1 METEYIKKTG
11 IERQKEVLIEA
22 LERAAKEN
30 GLFLNTNYK
39 QQPHF
44 YNKELQITPV
54 NSLMMAMHSDNGDF
68 KSNAYTTFQN
78 LQANNAAIRRGQK
91 GVPFIW
97 SNLNEYVEIANPEN
111 KITKDSFNKLSEEDK
126 GRYRVNPKENV
137 FTLFNLDQTT
147 LPFVHKD
154 SYKSHINDTGQTE
167 PHDEKELRIDINKY
181 IQKMRENL
189 LPIRRDGIG
198 VAHYDANRDLIHIPA
213 QKEFDTYP
221 EYVQAVTREIV
232 RATGVPQRLN
242 REGTMSSDKEK
253 QARESLVEDLVSA
266 HKLLEFGLPSKLK
279 KTTIANIPSIIKHIK
294 ETPNYTENLFRDIN
308 RAVGMMKKAEKGEKI
323 KVNER
328 EATEL
333 LNVNSQEQ
341 TQSNK
346 QENHD
351 SKAVSFEQITILKDD
366 NEKWTLVARPSE
378 QKPFAIHPSKQD
390 ISFYFDSLKN
400 PNKEEG
406 VSIRTELAQ
415 KYYGISL
422 QHPELKVDIF
432 NTGATQE
439 NIEKIDRVNV
449 FRSKDQKNM
458 IIAYVDGKALQPIE
472 LNKSLYQRFW
482 LTDNR
487 SAYKVALAASL
498 YAETLNNIKKEGT
511 KQTQEVEQ
519 TAKKEQSKEA
529 EVTHHAGEKNIPPI
543 MKEYEN
549 LKNQYKDTV
558 LLFRKGNH
566 YEAYADDAVT
576 VSQKLD
582 LKMETDKHHYEDSKT
597 PLRST
602 SFKQSELDVFLP
614 KLIRNN
620 LRIAI
625 CAPIEEPLKIP
636 RPTPEAE
643 TQTKSLE
650 ENETIVSRP
659 SMHR

>member
-11 IERQKEVLIEA
+11 LERQKEVLIEA

-54 NSLMMAMHSDNGDF
+54 NSLMMAMHSDNGNF

-97 SNLNEYVEIANPEN
+97 SNLNEYVEITNPEN

-154 SYKSHINDTGQTE
+154 SYKTHINDTGQTA

-279 KTTIANIPSIIKHIK
+279 KTTIENVPSIIKHIK

-323 KVNER
+323 KINER
-328 EATEL
+328 ETVEL

-341 TQSNK
+341 AQRNT
-346 QENHD
+346 QENQV

-366 NEKWTLVARPSE
+366 NEKWTLVARPNE

-390 ISFYFDSLKN
+390 ISMYFDSLKN

-415 KYYGISL
+415 KYYVLSL

-449 FRSKDQKNM
+449 FRTKDQKNM

-511 KQTQEVEQ
+511 KQAQEVEQ
-519 TAKKEQSKEA
+519 TATKEQSKQS
-529 EVTHHAGEKNIPPI
+529 EVSHDTAEKNIPPI
-543 MKEYEN
+543 ME
-549 LKNQYKDTV
+549 QYKALKKNYSDAL
-558 LLFRKGNH
+558 LLFRKGN
-566 YEAYADDAVT
+566 YYIAYSDDAVT
-576 VSQKLD
+576 LSKKLD
-582 LKMETDKHHYEDSKT
+582 LEIKTEKNHYENEKT
-597 PLRST
+597 PLRSA
-602 SFKQSELDVFLP
+602 SFPASSLDGNLP
-614 KLIRNN
+614 KLIRSGS
-620 LRIAI
+620 RVAI
-625 CAPIEEPLKIP
+625 CTPNEEEQKIP
-636 RPTPEAE
+636 KPSRQDPPKEQE
-643 TQTKSLE
+643 QKES
-650 ENETIVSRP
+650 IVSRP

>member
-1 METEYIKKTG
+1 METEYIKRTG
-11 IERQKEVLIEA
+11 LERQKEVLIEA

-54 NSLMMAMHSDNGDF
+54 NSLMMAMHSDNGNF

-78 LQANNAAIRRGQK
+78 LQANDAAIRRGQK

-97 SNLNEYVEIANPEN
+97 SNLNEYVEIVNPEN

-154 SYKSHINDTGQTE
+154 SYKTHINDTGQTA

-279 KTTIANIPSIIKHIK
+279 KTTIENVPSIIKHIK

-323 KVNER
+323 KINER
-328 EATEL
+328 ETVEL

-341 TQSNK
+341 AQRNT
-346 QENHD
+346 QENQV

-366 NEKWTLVARPSE
+366 NEKWTLVARPNE

-390 ISFYFDSLKN
+390 ISMYFDSLKN

-415 KYYGISL
+415 KYYGLSL

-449 FRSKDQKNM
+449 FRTKDQKNM

-511 KQTQEVEQ
+511 KQAQEVEQ
-519 TAKKEQSKEA
+519 TATKEQSKQS
-529 EVTHHAGEKNIPPI
+529 EVSHDTAEKNIPPI
-543 MKEYEN
+543 ME
-549 LKNQYKDTV
+549 QYKALKKNYSDAL
-558 LLFRKGNH
+558 LLFRKGN
-566 YEAYADDAVT
+566 YYIAYSDDAVT
-576 VSQKLD
+576 LSKKLD
-582 LKMETDKHHYEDSKT
+582 LEIKTEKNHYENEKT
-597 PLRST
+597 PLRSA
-602 SFKQSELDVFLP
+602 SFPASSLDGNLP
-614 KLIRNN
+614 KLIRSGS
-620 LRIAI
+620 RVAI
-625 CAPIEEPLKIP
+625 CTPNEEEQKIP
-636 RPTPEAE
+636 KPSRQDPPKEQE
-643 TQTKSLE
+643 QKES
-650 ENETIVSRP
+650 IVSRP

>member
-11 IERQKEVLIEA
+11 LERQKEVLIEA

-54 NSLMMAMHSDNGDF
+54 NSLMMAMHSDNGNF

-154 SYKSHINDTGQTE
+154 SYKTHINDTGQTA

-279 KTTIANIPSIIKHIK
+279 KTTIENVPSIIKHIK

-328 EATEL
+328 ETVEL

-341 TQSNK
+341 AQRNM
-346 QENHD
+346 QENQV

-366 NEKWTLVARPSE
+366 NEKWTLVARPNE

-390 ISFYFDSLKN
+390 ISMYFDSLKN

-415 KYYGISL
+415 KYYGLSL

-449 FRSKDQKNM
+449 FRTKDQKNM

-511 KQTQEVEQ
+511 KQAQEVEQ
-519 TAKKEQSKEA
+519 TATKEQSKQS
-529 EVTHHAGEKNIPPI
+529 EVSHDTAEKNIPPI
-543 MKEYEN
+543 ME
-549 LKNQYKDTV
+549 QYKALKKNYSDAL
-558 LLFRKGNH
+558 LLFRKGN
-566 YEAYADDAVT
+566 YYIAYSDDAVT
-576 VSQKLD
+576 LSKKLD
-582 LKMETDKHHYEDSKT
+582 LEIKTEKNHYENEKT
-597 PLRST
+597 PLRSA
-602 SFKQSELDVFLP
+602 SFPASSLDGNLL
-614 KLIRNN
+614 KLIRSGS
-620 LRIAI
+620 RVAI
-625 CAPIEEPLKIP
+625 CTPNEEEQKIP
-636 RPTPEAE
+636 KPSRQDPPKEQE
-643 TQTKSLE
+643 QKES
-650 ENETIVSRP
+650 IVSRP

>member
-11 IERQKEVLIEA
+11 LERQKEVLIEA

-54 NSLMMAMHSDNGDF
+54 NSLMMAMHSDNGNF

-154 SYKSHINDTGQTE
+154 SYKTHINDTGQTA

-279 KTTIANIPSIIKHIK
+279 KTTIENVPSIIKHIK

-323 KVNER
+323 KINER
-328 EATEL
+328 ETVEL

-341 TQSNK
+341 AQRNM
-346 QENHD
+346 QENQV

-366 NEKWTLVARPSE
+366 NEKWTLVARPNE

-390 ISFYFDSLKN
+390 ISMYFDSLKN

-415 KYYGISL
+415 KYNGLYL

-449 FRSKDQKNM
+449 FRTKDQKNM

-511 KQTQEVEQ
+511 KQAQEVEQ
-519 TAKKEQSKEA
+519 TATKEQSKQS
-529 EVTHHAGEKNIPPI
+529 EVSHDTAEKNIPPI
-543 MKEYEN
+543 ME
-549 LKNQYKDTV
+549 QYKALKKNYSDAL
-558 LLFRKGNH
+558 LLFRKGN
-566 YEAYADDAVT
+566 YYIAYSDDAVT
-576 VSQKLD
+576 LSKKLD
-582 LKMETDKHHYEDSKT
+582 LEIKTEKNHYENEKT
-597 PLRST
+597 PLRSA
-602 SFKQSELDVFLP
+602 SFPASSLDGNLP
-614 KLIRNN
+614 KLIRSGS
-620 LRIAI
+620 RVAI
-625 CAPIEEPLKIP
+625 CTPNEEEQKIP
-636 RPTPEAE
+636 KPSRQDPPKEQE
-643 TQTKSLE
+643 QKES
-650 ENETIVSRP
+650 IVSRP

>member
-11 IERQKEVLIEA
+11 LERQKEVLIEA

-54 NSLMMAMHSDNGDF
+54 NSLMMAMHSDNGNF

-154 SYKSHINDTGQTE
+154 SYKTHINDTGQTA

-279 KTTIANIPSIIKHIK
+279 KTTIENVPSIIKHIK

-323 KVNER
+323 KINER
-328 EATEL
+328 ETVEL

-341 TQSNK
+341 AQRNM
-346 QENHD
+346 QENQV

-366 NEKWTLVARPSE
+366 NEKWTLVARPNE

-390 ISFYFDSLKN
+390 ISMYFDSLKN

-415 KYYGISL
+415 KYYGLSL

-449 FRSKDQKNM
+449 FRTKDQKNM

-498 YAETLNNIKKEGT
+498 YAEALNNIKKEGT
-511 KQTQEVEQ
+511 KQAQEVEQ
-519 TAKKEQSKEA
+519 TATKEQSKQS
-529 EVTHHAGEKNIPPI
+529 EVSHDTAEKNIPPI
-543 MKEYEN
+543 ME
-549 LKNQYKDTV
+549 QYKALKKNYSDAL
-558 LLFRKGNH
+558 LLFRKGN
-566 YEAYADDAVT
+566 YYIAYSDDAVT
-576 VSQKLD
+576 LSKKLD
-582 LKMETDKHHYEDSKT
+582 LEIKTEKNHYENEKT
-597 PLRST
+597 PLRSA
-602 SFKQSELDVFLP
+602 SFPASSLDGNLP
-614 KLIRNN
+614 KLIRSGS
-620 LRIAI
+620 RVAI
-625 CAPIEEPLKIP
+625 CTPNEEEQKIP
-636 RPTPEAE
+636 KPSRQDPPKEQE
-643 TQTKSLE
+643 QKES
-650 ENETIVSRP
+650 IVSRP

>member
-11 IERQKEVLIEA
+11 LERQKEVIIEA

-54 NSLMMAMHSDNGDF
+54 NSLMMAMHSDNGNF

-154 SYKSHINDTGQTE
+154 SYKTHINDTGQTA

-279 KTTIANIPSIIKHIK
+279 KTTIENVPSIIKHIK

-323 KVNER
+323 KINER
-328 EATEL
+328 ETVEL

-341 TQSNK
+341 AQRNT
-346 QENHD
+346 QENQV

-366 NEKWTLVARPSE
+366 NEKWTLVARPNE

-390 ISFYFDSLKN
+390 ISMYFDSLKN

-415 KYYGISL
+415 KYYGLSL

-449 FRSKDQKNM
+449 FRTKDQKNM

-511 KQTQEVEQ
+511 KQAQEVEQ
-519 TAKKEQSKEA
+519 TATKEQSKQS
-529 EVTHHAGEKNIPPI
+529 EVSHDTAEKNIPPI
-543 MKEYEN
+543 ME
-549 LKNQYKDTV
+549 QYKALKKNYSDAL
-558 LLFRKGNH
+558 LLFRKGN
-566 YEAYADDAVT
+566 YYIAYSDDAVT
-576 VSQKLD
+576 LSKKLD
-582 LKMETDKHHYEDSKT
+582 LEIKTEKNHYENEKT
-597 PLRST
+597 PLRSA
-602 SFKQSELDVFLP
+602 SFPASSLDGNLP
-614 KLIRNN
+614 KLIRSGS
-620 LRIAI
+620 RVAI
-625 CAPIEEPLKIP
+625 CTPNEEEQKIP
-636 RPTPEAE
+636 KPSRQDPPKEQE
-643 TQTKSLE
+643 QKES
-650 ENETIVSRP
+650 IVSRP

>member
-1 METEYIKKTG
+1 METEYIKRTG
-11 IERQKEVLIEA
+11 LERQKEVLIEA

-54 NSLMMAMHSDNGDF
+54 NSLMMAMHSDNGNF

-154 SYKSHINDTGQTE
+154 SYKTHINDTGQTA

-198 VAHYDANRDLIHIPA
+198 VAHYDTNRDLIHIPA

-279 KTTIANIPSIIKHIK
+279 KTTIENVPSIIKHIK

-328 EATEL
+328 ETVEL

-341 TQSNK
+341 AQRNT
-346 QENHD
+346 QENQV

-366 NEKWTLVARPSE
+366 NEKWTLVARPNE

-390 ISFYFDSLKN
+390 ISMYFDSLKN

-415 KYYGISL
+415 KYYVLSL

-449 FRSKDQKNM
+449 FRTKDQKNM

-511 KQTQEVEQ
+511 KQAQEVEQ
-519 TAKKEQSKEA
+519 TATKEQSKQS
-529 EVTHHAGEKNIPPI
+529 EVSHDTAEKNIPPI
-543 MKEYEN
+543 ME
-549 LKNQYKDTV
+549 QYKALKKNYSDAL
-558 LLFRKGNH
+558 LLFRKGN
-566 YEAYADDAVT
+566 YYIAYSDDAVT
-576 VSQKLD
+576 LSKKLD
-582 LKMETDKHHYEDSKT
+582 LEIKTEKNHYENEKT
-597 PLRST
+597 PLRSA
-602 SFKQSELDVFLP
+602 SFPASSLDGNLP
-614 KLIRNN
+614 KLIRSGS
-620 LRIAI
+620 RVAI
-625 CAPIEEPLKIP
+625 CTPNEEEQKIP
-636 RPTPEAE
+636 KPSRQDPPKEQE
-643 TQTKSLE
+643 QKES
-650 ENETIVSRP
+650 IVSRP

>member
-11 IERQKEVLIEA
+11 LERQKEVLIEA

-54 NSLMMAMHSDNGDF
+54 NSLMMAMHSDNGNF

-154 SYKSHINDTGQTE
+154 SYKTHINDTGQTA

-279 KTTIANIPSIIKHIK
+279 KTTIENVPSIIKHIK
-294 ETPNYTENLFRDIN
+294 ETPNYTEDLFRDIN

-328 EATEL
+328 EAEEL

-341 TQSNK
+341 AQRNT
-346 QENHD
+346 QENQV

-366 NEKWTLVARPSE
+366 NEKWTLVARPNE

-390 ISFYFDSLKN
+390 ISMYFDSLKN

-415 KYYGISL
+415 KYYGLSL

-449 FRSKDQKNM
+449 FRTKDQKNM

-511 KQTQEVEQ
+511 KQAQEVEQ
-519 TAKKEQSKEA
+519 TATKEQSKQS
-529 EVTHHAGEKNIPPI
+529 EVSHDTAEKNIPPI
-543 MKEYEN
+543 ME
-549 LKNQYKDTV
+549 QYKALKKNYSDAL
-558 LLFRKGNH
+558 LLFRKGN
-566 YEAYADDAVT
+566 YYIAYSDDAVT
-576 VSQKLD
+576 LSKKLD
-582 LKMETDKHHYEDSKT
+582 LEIKTEKNHYENEKT
-597 PLRST
+597 PLRSA
-602 SFKQSELDVFLP
+602 SFPASSLDGNLP
-614 KLIRNN
+614 KLIRSGS
-620 LRIAI
+620 RVAI
-625 CAPIEEPLKIP
+625 CTPNEEEQKIP
-636 RPTPEAE
+636 KPSRQEPPKEQE
-643 TQTKSLE
+643 QKES
-650 ENETIVSRP
+650 IVSRP

>member
-11 IERQKEVLIEA
+11 LERQKEVLIEA

-54 NSLMMAMHSDNGDF
+54 NSLMMAMHSDNGNF

-154 SYKSHINDTGQTE
+154 SYKTHINDTGQTA

-279 KTTIANIPSIIKHIK
+279 KTTIENVPSIIKHIK

-323 KVNER
+323 KINER
-328 EATEL
+328 ETVEL

-341 TQSNK
+341 AQRNM
-346 QENHD
+346 QENQV

-366 NEKWTLVARPSE
+366 NEKWTLVARPNE

-390 ISFYFDSLKN
+390 ISMYFDSLKN

-415 KYYGISL
+415 KYYGLSL

-449 FRSKDQKNM
+449 FRTKDQKTM

-511 KQTQEVEQ
+511 KQAQEVEQ
-519 TAKKEQSKEA
+519 TATKEQSKQS
-529 EVTHHAGEKNIPPI
+529 EVSHDTAEKNIPPI
-543 MKEYEN
+543 ME
-549 LKNQYKDTV
+549 QYKALKKNYSDAL
-558 LLFRKGNH
+558 LLFRKGN
-566 YEAYADDAVT
+566 YYIAYSDDAVT
-576 VSQKLD
+576 LSKKLD
-582 LKMETDKHHYEDSKT
+582 LEIKTEKNHYENEKT
-597 PLRST
+597 PLRSA
-602 SFKQSELDVFLP
+602 SFPASSLDGNLP
-614 KLIRNN
+614 KLIRSGS
-620 LRIAI
+620 RVAI
-625 CAPIEEPLKIP
+625 CTPNEEEQKIP
-636 RPTPEAE
+636 KPSRQDPPKEQE
-643 TQTKSLE
+643 QKES
-650 ENETIVSRP
+650 IVSRP

>member
-11 IERQKEVLIEA
+11 LERQKEVLIEA

-54 NSLMMAMHSDNGDF
+54 NSLMMAMHSDNGNF

-154 SYKSHINDTGQTE
+154 SYKTHINDTGQTA

-279 KTTIANIPSIIKHIK
+279 KTTIENVPSIIKHIK

-328 EATEL
+328 ETVEL

-341 TQSNK
+341 AQRNT
-346 QENHD
+346 QENQV

-366 NEKWTLVARPSE
+366 NEKWTLVARPNE

-390 ISFYFDSLKN
+390 ISMYFDSLKN

-415 KYYGISL
+415 KYYGLSL

-449 FRSKDQKNM
+449 FRTKDQKNM

-511 KQTQEVEQ
+511 KQAQEVEQ
-519 TAKKEQSKEA
+519 TATKEQSKQS
-529 EVTHHAGEKNIPPI
+529 EVSHDTAEKNIPPI
-543 MKEYEN
+543 ME
-549 LKNQYKDTV
+549 QYKALKKNYSDAL
-558 LLFRKGNH
+558 LLFRKGN
-566 YEAYADDAVT
+566 YYIAYSDDAVT
-576 VSQKLD
+576 LSKKLD
-582 LKMETDKHHYEDSKT
+582 LEIKTEKNHYENEKT
-597 PLRST
+597 PLRSA
-602 SFKQSELDVFLP
+602 SFPASSLEGNLP
-614 KLIRNN
+614 KLIRSGS
-620 LRIAI
+620 RVAI
-625 CAPIEEPLKIP
+625 CTPNEEEQKIP
-636 RPTPEAE
+636 KPSRQDPPKEQE
-643 TQTKSLE
+643 QKES
-650 ENETIVSRP
+650 IVSRP

>member
-1 METEYIKKTG
+1 METEYIKKNG
-11 IERQKEVLIEA
+11 LERQKEVLIEA

-54 NSLMMAMHSDNGDF
+54 NSLMMAMHSDNGNF

-147 LPFVHKD
+147 LPFVYKD
-154 SYKSHINDTGQTE
+154 SYKTHINDTGQTA

-279 KTTIANIPSIIKHIK
+279 KTTIENVPSIIKHIK

-323 KVNER
+323 KINER
-328 EATEL
+328 ETVEL

-341 TQSNK
+341 AQRNM
-346 QENHD
+346 QENQV

-366 NEKWTLVARPSE
+366 NEKWTLVARPNE

-390 ISFYFDSLKN
+390 ISMYFDSLKN

-415 KYYGISL
+415 KYYGLSL

-449 FRSKDQKNM
+449 FRTKDQKNM

-511 KQTQEVEQ
+511 KQAQEVEQ
-519 TAKKEQSKEA
+519 TATKEQSKQS
-529 EVTHHAGEKNIPPI
+529 EVSHDTAEKNIPPI
-543 MKEYEN
+543 ME
-549 LKNQYKDTV
+549 QYKALKKNYSDAL
-558 LLFRKGNH
+558 LLFRKGN
-566 YEAYADDAVT
+566 YYIAYSDDAVT
-576 VSQKLD
+576 LSKKLD
-582 LKMETDKHHYEDSKT
+582 LEIKTEKNHYENEKT
-597 PLRST
+597 PLRSA
-602 SFKQSELDVFLP
+602 SFPASSLDGNLP
-614 KLIRNN
+614 KLIRSGS
-620 LRIAI
+620 RVAI
-625 CAPIEEPLKIP
+625 CTPNEEEQKIP
-636 RPTPEAE
+636 KPSRQDPPKEQE
-643 TQTKSLE
+643 QKES
-650 ENETIVSRP
+650 IVSRP

>member
-11 IERQKEVLIEA
+11 LERQKEVLIEA

-54 NSLMMAMHSDNGDF
+54 NSLMMAMHSDNGNF

-154 SYKSHINDTGQTE
+154 SYKTHINDTGQTA

-279 KTTIANIPSIIKHIK
+279 KTTIENVPSIIKHIK

-328 EATEL
+328 ETVEL

-341 TQSNK
+341 AQRNM
-346 QENHD
+346 QENQV

-366 NEKWTLVARPSE
+366 NEKWTLVARPNE

-390 ISFYFDSLKN
+390 ISMYFDSLKN

-415 KYYGISL
+415 KYYGLSL

-449 FRSKDQKNM
+449 FRTKDQKNM

-511 KQTQEVEQ
+511 KQAQEVEQ
-519 TAKKEQSKEA
+519 TATKEQSKQS
-529 EVTHHAGEKNIPPI
+529 EVSHDTAEKNIPPI
-543 MKEYEN
+543 ME
-549 LKNQYKDTV
+549 QYKALKKNYSDAL
-558 LLFRKGNH
+558 LLFRKGN
-566 YEAYADDAVT
+566 YYIAYSDDAVT
-576 VSQKLD
+576 LSKKLD
-582 LKMETDKHHYEDSKT
+582 LEIKTEKNHYENEKT
-597 PLRST
+597 PLRSA
-602 SFKQSELDVFLP
+602 SFPASSLDGNLP
-614 KLIRNN
+614 KLIRSGS
-620 LRIAI
+620 RVAI
-625 CAPIEEPLKIP
+625 CTPNEEEQKIP
-636 RPTPEAE
+636 KPSRQDPPKEQE
-643 TQTKSLE
+643 QKES
-650 ENETIVSRP
+650 IVSRP

>member
-11 IERQKEVLIEA
+11 LERQKEVLIEA

-54 NSLMMAMHSDNGDF
+54 NSLMMAMHSDNGNF

-154 SYKSHINDTGQTE
+154 SYKTHINDTGQTA

-279 KTTIANIPSIIKHIK
+279 KTTIENVPSIIKHIK

-328 EATEL
+328 ETVEL

-341 TQSNK
+341 AQRNT
-346 QENHD
+346 QENQV

-366 NEKWTLVARPSE
+366 NEKWTLVARPNE

-390 ISFYFDSLKN
+390 ISMYFDSLKN

-415 KYYGISL
+415 KYYVLSL

-449 FRSKDQKNM
+449 FRIKDQKNM

-511 KQTQEVEQ
+511 KQAQEVEQ
-519 TAKKEQSKEA
+519 TATKEQSKQS
-529 EVTHHAGEKNIPPI
+529 EVSHDTAEKNIPPI
-543 MKEYEN
+543 ME
-549 LKNQYKDTV
+549 QYKALKKNYSDAL
-558 LLFRKGNH
+558 LLFRKGN
-566 YEAYADDAVT
+566 YYIAYSDDAVT
-576 VSQKLD
+576 LSKKLD
-582 LKMETDKHHYEDSKT
+582 LEIKTEKNHYENEKT
-597 PLRST
+597 PLRSA
-602 SFKQSELDVFLP
+602 SFPASSLDGNLP
-614 KLIRNN
+614 KLIRSGS
-620 LRIAI
+620 RVAI
-625 CAPIEEPLKIP
+625 CTPNEEEQKIP
-636 RPTPEAE
+636 KPSRQDPPKEQE
-643 TQTKSLE
+643 QKES
-650 ENETIVSRP
+650 IVSRP

>member
-11 IERQKEVLIEA
+11 LERQKEVLIEA

-30 GLFLNTNYK
+30 SLFLNTNYK

-54 NSLMMAMHSDNGDF
+54 NSLMMAMHSDNGNF

-154 SYKSHINDTGQTE
+154 SYKTHINDTGQTA

-189 LPIRRDGIG
+189 LPIRRDGIS

-279 KTTIANIPSIIKHIK
+279 KTTIENVPSIIKHIK

-328 EATEL
+328 ETVEL

-341 TQSNK
+341 AQRNT
-346 QENHD
+346 QENQV

-366 NEKWTLVARPSE
+366 NEKWTLVARPNE

-390 ISFYFDSLKN
+390 ISMYFDSLKN

-415 KYYGISL
+415 KYYVLSL

-449 FRSKDQKNM
+449 FRTKDQKNM

-511 KQTQEVEQ
+511 KQAQEVEQ
-519 TAKKEQSKEA
+519 TATKEQSKQS
-529 EVTHHAGEKNIPPI
+529 EVSHDTAEKNIPPI
-543 MKEYEN
+543 ME
-549 LKNQYKDTV
+549 QYKALKKNYSDAL
-558 LLFRKGNH
+558 LLFRKGN
-566 YEAYADDAVT
+566 YYIAYSDDAVT
-576 VSQKLD
+576 LSKKLD
-582 LKMETDKHHYEDSKT
+582 LEIKTEKNHYENEKT
-597 PLRST
+597 PLRSA
-602 SFKQSELDVFLP
+602 SFPASSLDGNLL
-614 KLIRNN
+614 KLIRSGS
-620 LRIAI
+620 RVAI
-625 CAPIEEPLKIP
+625 CTPNEEEQKIP
-636 RPTPEAE
+636 KPSRQDPPKEQE
-643 TQTKSLE
+643 QKES
-650 ENETIVSRP
+650 IVSRP

>member
-11 IERQKEVLIEA
+11 LERQKEVLIEA

-54 NSLMMAMHSDNGDF
+54 NSLMMAMHSDNGNF

-154 SYKSHINDTGQTE
+154 SYKTHINDTGQTA

-198 VAHYDANRDLIHIPA
+198 VAHYDANRNLIHIPA

-279 KTTIANIPSIIKHIK
+279 KTTIENVPSIIKHIK

-328 EATEL
+328 ETVEL

-341 TQSNK
+341 AQRNM
-346 QENHD
+346 QENQV

-366 NEKWTLVARPSE
+366 NEKWTLVARPNE

-390 ISFYFDSLKN
+390 ISMYFDSLKN

-415 KYYGISL
+415 KYYVLSL

-449 FRSKDQKNM
+449 FRTKDQKNM

-511 KQTQEVEQ
+511 KQAQEVEQ
-519 TAKKEQSKEA
+519 TATKEQSKQS
-529 EVTHHAGEKNIPPI
+529 EVSHDTAEKNIPPI
-543 MKEYEN
+543 ME
-549 LKNQYKDTV
+549 QYKALKKNYSDAL
-558 LLFRKGNH
+558 LLFRKGN
-566 YEAYADDAVT
+566 YYIAYSDDAVT
-576 VSQKLD
+576 LSKKLD
-582 LKMETDKHHYEDSKT
+582 LEIKTEKNHYENEKT
-597 PLRST
+597 PLRSA
-602 SFKQSELDVFLP
+602 SFPASSLDGNLP
-614 KLIRNN
+614 KLIRSGS
-620 LRIAI
+620 RVAI
-625 CAPIEEPLKIP
+625 CTPNEEEQKIP
-636 RPTPEAE
+636 KPSRQDPPKEQE
-643 TQTKSLE
+643 QKES
-650 ENETIVSRP
+650 IVSRP

>member
-11 IERQKEVLIEA
+11 LERQKEVLIEA

-54 NSLMMAMHSDNGDF
+54 NSLMMAMHSDNGNF

-154 SYKSHINDTGQTE
+154 SYKTHINDTGQTA

-279 KTTIANIPSIIKHIK
+279 KTTIENVPSIIKHIK

-323 KVNER
+323 KINER
-328 EATEL
+328 ETVEL

-341 TQSNK
+341 AQRNM
-346 QENHD
+346 QENQV

-366 NEKWTLVARPSE
+366 NEKWTLVARPNE

-390 ISFYFDSLKN
+390 ISMYFDSLKN

-415 KYYGISL
+415 KYYGLSL

-449 FRSKDQKNM
+449 FRTKDQKNM

-511 KQTQEVEQ
+511 KQAQEVEQ
-519 TAKKEQSKEA
+519 TATKEQSKQS
-529 EVTHHAGEKNIPPI
+529 EVSHDTAEKNIPPI
-543 MKEYEN
+543 ME
-549 LKNQYKDTV
+549 QYKALKKNYSDAL
-558 LLFRKGNH
+558 LLFRKGN
-566 YEAYADDAVT
+566 YYIAYSDDAVT
-576 VSQKLD
+576 LSKKLD
-582 LKMETDKHHYEDSKT
+582 LEIKTEKNHYENEKT
-597 PLRST
+597 PLRSA
-602 SFKQSELDVFLP
+602 SFPASSLDGNLP
-614 KLIRNN
+614 KLIRSGS
-620 LRIAI
+620 RVAI
-625 CAPIEEPLKIP
+625 CTPNEEEQKIP
-636 RPTPEAE
+636 KPSRQDPPKEQE
-643 TQTKSLE
+643 QKES
-650 ENETIVSRP
+650 IVSRP

>member
-11 IERQKEVLIEA
+11 LERQKEVLIEA

-54 NSLMMAMHSDNGDF
+54 NSLMMAMHSDNGNF

-97 SNLNEYVEIANPEN
+97 NNLNEYVEIANPEN

-154 SYKSHINDTGQTE
+154 SYKTHINDTGQTA

-279 KTTIANIPSIIKHIK
+279 KTTIENVPSIIKHIK

-323 KVNER
+323 KINER
-328 EATEL
+328 ETVEL

-341 TQSNK
+341 AQRNM
-346 QENHD
+346 QENQV

-366 NEKWTLVARPSE
+366 NEKWTLVARPNE

-390 ISFYFDSLKN
+390 ISMYFDSLKN

-415 KYYGISL
+415 KYYGLSL

-449 FRSKDQKNM
+449 FRTKDQKNM

-511 KQTQEVEQ
+511 KQAQEVEQ
-519 TAKKEQSKEA
+519 TATKEQSKQS
-529 EVTHHAGEKNIPPI
+529 EVSHDTAEKNIPPI
-543 MKEYEN
+543 ME
-549 LKNQYKDTV
+549 QYKALKKNYSDAL
-558 LLFRKGNH
+558 LLFRKGN
-566 YEAYADDAVT
+566 YYIAYSDDAVT
-576 VSQKLD
+576 LSKKLD
-582 LKMETDKHHYEDSKT
+582 LEIKTEKNHYENEKT
-597 PLRST
+597 PLRSA
-602 SFKQSELDVFLP
+602 SFPASSLDGNLP
-614 KLIRNN
+614 KLIRSGS
-620 LRIAI
+620 RVAI
-625 CAPIEEPLKIP
+625 CTPNEEEQKIP
-636 RPTPEAE
+636 KPSRQDPPKEQE
-643 TQTKSLE
+643 QKES
-650 ENETIVSRP
+650 IVSRP

>member
-11 IERQKEVLIEA
+11 LERQKEVLIEA

-54 NSLMMAMHSDNGDF
+54 NSLMMAMHSDNGNF

-154 SYKSHINDTGQTE
+154 SYKTHINDTGQTA

-253 QARESLVEDLVSA
+253 QTRESLVEDLVSA

-279 KTTIANIPSIIKHIK
+279 KTTIENVPSIIKHIK
-294 ETPNYTENLFRDIN
+294 ETPNYTEDLFRDIN

-328 EATEL
+328 EAEEL

-341 TQSNK
+341 AQRNT
-346 QENHD
+346 QENQV

-366 NEKWTLVARPSE
+366 NEKWTLVARPNE

-390 ISFYFDSLKN
+390 ISMYFDSLKN

-415 KYYGISL
+415 KYYGLSL

-439 NIEKIDRVNV
+439 NIEKIDSVNV
-449 FRSKDQKNM
+449 FRTKDQKNM

-511 KQTQEVEQ
+511 KQAQEVEQ
-519 TAKKEQSKEA
+519 TATKEQSKQS
-529 EVTHHAGEKNIPPI
+529 EVSHDTAEKNIPPI
-543 MKEYEN
+543 ME
-549 LKNQYKDTV
+549 QYKALKKNYSDAL
-558 LLFRKGNH
+558 LLFRKGN
-566 YEAYADDAVT
+566 YYIAYSDDAVT
-576 VSQKLD
+576 LSKKLD
-582 LKMETDKHHYEDSKT
+582 LEIKTEKNHYENEKT
-597 PLRST
+597 PLRSA
-602 SFKQSELDVFLP
+602 SFPASSLDGNLP
-614 KLIRNN
+614 KLIRSGS
-620 LRIAI
+620 RVAI
-625 CAPIEEPLKIP
+625 CTPNEEEQKIP
-636 RPTPEAE
+636 KPSRQEPPKEQE
-643 TQTKSLE
+643 QKES
-650 ENETIVSRP
+650 IVSRP

>member
-11 IERQKEVLIEA
+11 LERQKEVLIEA

-54 NSLMMAMHSDNGDF
+54 NSLMMAMHSDNGNF

-154 SYKSHINDTGQTE
+154 SYKTHINDTGQTA

-279 KTTIANIPSIIKHIK
+279 KTTIENVPSIIKHIK

-308 RAVGMMKKAEKGEKI
+308 RAVGMMRKAEKGEKI

-328 EATEL
+328 ETVEL

-341 TQSNK
+341 AQRNT
-346 QENHD
+346 QENQV

-366 NEKWTLVARPSE
+366 NEKWTLVARPNE

-390 ISFYFDSLKN
+390 ISMYFDSLKN

-415 KYYGISL
+415 KYYGLSL

-449 FRSKDQKNM
+449 FRTKDQKNM

-511 KQTQEVEQ
+511 KQAQEVEQ
-519 TAKKEQSKEA
+519 TATKEQSKQS
-529 EVTHHAGEKNIPPI
+529 EVSHDTAEKNIPPI
-543 MKEYEN
+543 ME
-549 LKNQYKDTV
+549 QYKALKKNYSDAL
-558 LLFRKGNH
+558 LLFRKGN
-566 YEAYADDAVT
+566 YYIAYSDDAVT
-576 VSQKLD
+576 LSKKLD
-582 LKMETDKHHYEDSKT
+582 LEIKTEKNHYENEKT
-597 PLRST
+597 PLRSA
-602 SFKQSELDVFLP
+602 SFPASSLDGNLP
-614 KLIRNN
+614 KLIRSGS
-620 LRIAI
+620 RVAI
-625 CAPIEEPLKIP
+625 CTPNEEEQKIP
-636 RPTPEAE
+636 KPSRQDPPKEQE
-643 TQTKSLE
+643 QKES
-650 ENETIVSRP
+650 IVSRP

>member
-11 IERQKEVLIEA
+11 LERQKEVLIEA

-54 NSLMMAMHSDNGDF
+54 NSLMMAMHSDNGNF

-147 LPFVHKD
+147 IPFVHKD
-154 SYKSHINDTGQTE
+154 SYKTHINDTGQTA

-279 KTTIANIPSIIKHIK
+279 KTTIENVPSIIKHIK

-328 EATEL
+328 ETVEL

-341 TQSNK
+341 AQRNT
-346 QENHD
+346 QENQV

-366 NEKWTLVARPSE
+366 NEKWTLVARPNE

-390 ISFYFDSLKN
+390 ISMYFDSLKN

-415 KYYGISL
+415 KYYVLSL

-449 FRSKDQKNM
+449 FRTKDQKNM

-511 KQTQEVEQ
+511 KQAQEVEQ
-519 TAKKEQSKEA
+519 TATKEQSKQS
-529 EVTHHAGEKNIPPI
+529 EVSHDTAEKNIPPI
-543 MKEYEN
+543 ME
-549 LKNQYKDTV
+549 QYKALKKNYSDAL
-558 LLFRKGNH
+558 LLFRKGN
-566 YEAYADDAVT
+566 YYIAYSDDAVT
-576 VSQKLD
+576 LSKKLD
-582 LKMETDKHHYEDSKT
+582 LEIKTEKNHYENEKT
-597 PLRST
+597 PLRSA
-602 SFKQSELDVFLP
+602 SFPASSLDGNLP
-614 KLIRNN
+614 KLIRSGS
-620 LRIAI
+620 RVAI
-625 CAPIEEPLKIP
+625 CTPNEEEQKIP
-636 RPTPEAE
+636 KPSRQDPPKEQE
-643 TQTKSLE
+643 QKES
-650 ENETIVSRP
+650 IVSRP

>member
-11 IERQKEVLIEA
+11 LERQKEVLIEA

-39 QQPHF
+39 QQPHL

-54 NSLMMAMHSDNGDF
+54 NSLMMAMHSDNGNF

-154 SYKSHINDTGQTE
+154 SYKTHINDTGQTA

-279 KTTIANIPSIIKHIK
+279 KTTIENVPSIIKHIK

-323 KVNER
+323 KINER
-328 EATEL
+328 ETVEL

-341 TQSNK
+341 AQRNM
-346 QENHD
+346 QENQV

-366 NEKWTLVARPSE
+366 NEKWTLVARPNE

-390 ISFYFDSLKN
+390 ISMYFDSLKN

-415 KYYGISL
+415 KYYGLSL

-449 FRSKDQKNM
+449 FRTKDQKNM

-511 KQTQEVEQ
+511 KQAQEVEQ
-519 TAKKEQSKEA
+519 TATKEQSKQS
-529 EVTHHAGEKNIPPI
+529 EVSHDTAEKNIPPI
-543 MKEYEN
+543 ME
-549 LKNQYKDTV
+549 QYKALKKNYSDAL
-558 LLFRKGNH
+558 LLFRKGN
-566 YEAYADDAVT
+566 YYIAYSDDAVT
-576 VSQKLD
+576 LSKKLD
-582 LKMETDKHHYEDSKT
+582 LEIKTEKNHYENEKT
-597 PLRST
+597 PLRSA
-602 SFKQSELDVFLP
+602 SFPASSLDGNLP
-614 KLIRNN
+614 KLIRSGS
-620 LRIAI
+620 RVAI
-625 CAPIEEPLKIP
+625 CTPNEEEQKIP
-636 RPTPEAE
+636 KPSRQDPPKEQE
-643 TQTKSLE
+643 QKES
-650 ENETIVSRP
+650 IVSRP

>member
-11 IERQKEVLIEA
+11 LERQKEVLIEA

-54 NSLMMAMHSDNGDF
+54 NSLMMAMHNDNGNF

-154 SYKSHINDTGQTE
+154 SYKTHINDTGQTA

-279 KTTIANIPSIIKHIK
+279 KTTIENVPSIIKHIK

-323 KVNER
+323 KINER
-328 EATEL
+328 ETVEL

-341 TQSNK
+341 AQRNM
-346 QENHD
+346 QENQV

-366 NEKWTLVARPSE
+366 NEKWTLVARPNE

-390 ISFYFDSLKN
+390 ISMYFDSLKN

-415 KYYGISL
+415 KYYGLSL

-449 FRSKDQKNM
+449 FRTKDQKNM

-511 KQTQEVEQ
+511 KQAQEVEQ
-519 TAKKEQSKEA
+519 TATKEQSKQS
-529 EVTHHAGEKNIPPI
+529 EVSHDTAEKNIPPI
-543 MKEYEN
+543 ME
-549 LKNQYKDTV
+549 QYKALKKNYSDAL
-558 LLFRKGNH
+558 LLFRKGN
-566 YEAYADDAVT
+566 YYIAYSDDAVT
-576 VSQKLD
+576 LSKKLD
-582 LKMETDKHHYEDSKT
+582 LEIKTEKNHYENEKT
-597 PLRST
+597 PLRSA
-602 SFKQSELDVFLP
+602 SFPASSLDGNLP
-614 KLIRNN
+614 KLIRSGS
-620 LRIAI
+620 RVAI
-625 CAPIEEPLKIP
+625 CTPNEEEQKIP
-636 RPTPEAE
+636 KPSRQDPPKEQE
-643 TQTKSLE
+643 QKES
-650 ENETIVSRP
+650 IVSRP

>member
-11 IERQKEVLIEA
+11 LERQKEVLIEA

-54 NSLMMAMHSDNGDF
+54 NSLMMAMHSDNGNF

-154 SYKSHINDTGQTE
+154 SYKTHINDTGQTA

-253 QARESLVEDLVSA
+253 QTCESLVEDLVSA

-279 KTTIANIPSIIKHIK
+279 KTTIENVPSIIKHIK
-294 ETPNYTENLFRDIN
+294 ETPNYTEDLFRDIN

-328 EATEL
+328 EAEEL

-341 TQSNK
+341 AQRNT
-346 QENHD
+346 QENQV

-366 NEKWTLVARPSE
+366 NEKWTLVARPNE

-390 ISFYFDSLKN
+390 ISMYFDSLKN

-415 KYYGISL
+415 KYYGLSL

-439 NIEKIDRVNV
+439 NIEKIDSVNV
-449 FRSKDQKNM
+449 FRTKDQKNM

-511 KQTQEVEQ
+511 KQAQEVEQ
-519 TAKKEQSKEA
+519 TATKEQSKQS
-529 EVTHHAGEKNIPPI
+529 EVSHDTAEKNIPPI
-543 MKEYEN
+543 ME
-549 LKNQYKDTV
+549 QYKALKKNYSDAL
-558 LLFRKGNH
+558 LLFRKGN
-566 YEAYADDAVT
+566 YYIAYSDDAVT
-576 VSQKLD
+576 LSKKLD
-582 LKMETDKHHYEDSKT
+582 LEIKTEKNHYENEKT
-597 PLRST
+597 PLRSA
-602 SFKQSELDVFLP
+602 SFPASSLDGNLP
-614 KLIRNN
+614 KLIRSGS
-620 LRIAI
+620 RVAI
-625 CAPIEEPLKIP
+625 CTPNEEEQKIP
-636 RPTPEAE
+636 KPSRQEPPKEQE
-643 TQTKSLE
+643 QKES
-650 ENETIVSRP
+650 IVSRP

>member
-1 METEYIKKTG
+1 METEYIKRTG
-11 IERQKEVLIEA
+11 LERQKEVLIEA

-54 NSLMMAMHSDNGDF
+54 NSLMMAMHSDNGNF

-97 SNLNEYVEIANPEN
+97 SNLNEYDEIANPEN

-154 SYKSHINDTGQTE
+154 SYKTHINDTGQTA

-279 KTTIANIPSIIKHIK
+279 KTTIENVPSIIKHIK

-328 EATEL
+328 ETVEL

-341 TQSNK
+341 AQRNT
-346 QENHD
+346 QENQV

-366 NEKWTLVARPSE
+366 NEKWTLVARPNE

-390 ISFYFDSLKN
+390 ISMYFDSLKN

-415 KYYGISL
+415 KYYVLSL

-449 FRSKDQKNM
+449 FRTKDQKNM

-482 LTDNR
+482 LTENR

-511 KQTQEVEQ
+511 KQAQEVEQ
-519 TAKKEQSKEA
+519 TATKEQSKQS
-529 EVTHHAGEKNIPPI
+529 EVSHDTAEKNIPPI
-543 MKEYEN
+543 ME
-549 LKNQYKDTV
+549 QYKALKKNYSDAL
-558 LLFRKGNH
+558 LLFRKGN
-566 YEAYADDAVT
+566 YYIAYSDDAVT
-576 VSQKLD
+576 LSKKLD
-582 LKMETDKHHYEDSKT
+582 LEIKTEKNHYENEKT
-597 PLRST
+597 PLRSA
-602 SFKQSELDVFLP
+602 SFPASSLDGNLQ
-614 KLIRNN
+614 KLIRSGS
-620 LRIAI
+620 RVAI
-625 CAPIEEPLKIP
+625 CTPNEEEQKIP
-636 RPTPEAE
+636 KPSRQDPPKEQE
-643 TQTKSLE
+643 QKES
-650 ENETIVSRP
+650 IVSRP

>member
-11 IERQKEVLIEA
+11 LERQKEVLIEA

-54 NSLMMAMHSDNGDF
+54 NSLMMAMHSDNGNF

-154 SYKSHINDTGQTE
+154 SYKTHINDTGQTA

-279 KTTIANIPSIIKHIK
+279 KTTIENVPSIIKHIK

-328 EATEL
+328 ETVEL

-341 TQSNK
+341 AQRNM
-346 QENHD
+346 QENQV

-366 NEKWTLVARPSE
+366 NEKWTLVARPNE

-390 ISFYFDSLKN
+390 ISMYFDSLKN

-415 KYYGISL
+415 KYYVLSL

-449 FRSKDQKNM
+449 FRTKDQKNM

-511 KQTQEVEQ
+511 KQAQEVEQ
-519 TAKKEQSKEA
+519 TATKEQSKQS
-529 EVTHHAGEKNIPPI
+529 EVSHDTAEKNIPPI
-543 MKEYEN
+543 ME
-549 LKNQYKDTV
+549 QYKALKKNYSDAL
-558 LLFRKGNH
+558 LLFRKGN
-566 YEAYADDAVT
+566 YYIAYSDDAVT
-576 VSQKLD
+576 LSKKLD
-582 LKMETDKHHYEDSKT
+582 LEIKTEKNHYENEKT
-597 PLRST
+597 PLRSA
-602 SFKQSELDVFLP
+602 SFPASSLDGNLP
-614 KLIRNN
+614 KLIRSGS
-620 LRIAI
+620 RVAI
-625 CAPIEEPLKIP
+625 CTPNEEEQKIP
-636 RPTPEAE
+636 KPSRQDPPKEQE
-643 TQTKSLE
+643 QKES
-650 ENETIVSRP
+650 IVSRP

>member
-11 IERQKEVLIEA
+11 LERQKEVLIEA

-54 NSLMMAMHSDNGDF
+54 NSLMMAMHSDNGNF

-97 SNLNEYVEIANPEN
+97 SNLNEYVKIANPEN

-154 SYKSHINDTGQTE
+154 SYKTHINDTGQTA

-279 KTTIANIPSIIKHIK
+279 KTTIENVPSIIKHIK

-328 EATEL
+328 ETVEL

-341 TQSNK
+341 AQRNT
-346 QENHD
+346 QENQV

-366 NEKWTLVARPSE
+366 NEKWTLVARPNE

-390 ISFYFDSLKN
+390 ISMYFDSLKN

-415 KYYGISL
+415 KYYGLSL

-449 FRSKDQKNM
+449 FRTKDQKNM

-511 KQTQEVEQ
+511 KQAQEVEQ
-519 TAKKEQSKEA
+519 TATKEQSKQS
-529 EVTHHAGEKNIPPI
+529 EVSHDTAEKNIPPI
-543 MKEYEN
+543 ME
-549 LKNQYKDTV
+549 QYKALKKNYSDAL
-558 LLFRKGNH
+558 LLFRKGN
-566 YEAYADDAVT
+566 YYIAYSDDAVT
-576 VSQKLD
+576 LSKKLD
-582 LKMETDKHHYEDSKT
+582 LEIKTEKNHYENEKT
-597 PLRST
+597 PLRSA
-602 SFKQSELDVFLP
+602 SFPASSLDGNLQ
-614 KLIRNN
+614 KLIRSGS
-620 LRIAI
+620 RVAI
-625 CAPIEEPLKIP
+625 CTPNEEEQKIP
-636 RPTPEAE
+636 KPSRQDPPKEQE
-643 TQTKSLE
+643 QKES
-650 ENETIVSRP
+650 IVSRP

>member
-11 IERQKEVLIEA
+11 LERQKEVLIEA

-54 NSLMMAMHSDNGDF
+54 NSLMMAMHSDNGNF

-154 SYKSHINDTGQTE
+154 SYKTHINDTGQTA

-253 QARESLVEDLVSA
+253 QARESLVGDLVSA

-279 KTTIANIPSIIKHIK
+279 KTTIENVPSIIKHIK

-323 KVNER
+323 KINER
-328 EATEL
+328 ETVEL

-341 TQSNK
+341 AQRNM
-346 QENHD
+346 QENQV

-366 NEKWTLVARPSE
+366 NEKWTLVARPNE

-390 ISFYFDSLKN
+390 ISMYFDSLKN

-415 KYYGISL
+415 KYYGLSL

-449 FRSKDQKNM
+449 FRTKDQKNM

-511 KQTQEVEQ
+511 KQAQEVEQ
-519 TAKKEQSKEA
+519 TATKEQSKQS
-529 EVTHHAGEKNIPPI
+529 EVSHDTAEKNIPPI
-543 MKEYEN
+543 ME
-549 LKNQYKDTV
+549 QYKALKKNYSDAL
-558 LLFRKGNH
+558 LLFRKGN
-566 YEAYADDAVT
+566 YYIAYSDDAVT
-576 VSQKLD
+576 LSKKLD
-582 LKMETDKHHYEDSKT
+582 LEIKTEKNHYENEKT
-597 PLRST
+597 PLRSA
-602 SFKQSELDVFLP
+602 SFPASSLDGNLP
-614 KLIRNN
+614 KLIRSGS
-620 LRIAI
+620 RVAI
-625 CAPIEEPLKIP
+625 CTPNEEEQKIP
-636 RPTPEAE
+636 KPSRQDPPKEQE
-643 TQTKSLE
+643 QKES
-650 ENETIVSRP
+650 IVSRP

>member
-1 METEYIKKTG
+1 METEYIKRTG
-11 IERQKEVLIEA
+11 LERQKEDLIEA

-54 NSLMMAMHSDNGDF
+54 NSLMMAMHSDNGNF

-78 LQANNAAIRRGQK
+78 LQANDAAIRRGQK

-97 SNLNEYVEIANPEN
+97 SNLNEYVEIVNPEN

-154 SYKSHINDTGQTE
+154 SYKTHINDTGQTA

-279 KTTIANIPSIIKHIK
+279 KTTIENVPSIIKHIK

-328 EATEL
+328 ETVEL

-341 TQSNK
+341 AQRNT
-346 QENHD
+346 QENQV

-366 NEKWTLVARPSE
+366 NEKWTLVARPNE

-390 ISFYFDSLKN
+390 ISMYFDSLKN

-415 KYYGISL
+415 KYYGLSL

-449 FRSKDQKNM
+449 FRTKDQKNM

-511 KQTQEVEQ
+511 KQAQEVEQ
-519 TAKKEQSKEA
+519 TATKEQSKQS
-529 EVTHHAGEKNIPPI
+529 EVSHDTAEKNIPPI
-543 MKEYEN
+543 ME
-549 LKNQYKDTV
+549 QYKALKKNYSDAL
-558 LLFRKGNH
+558 LLFRKGN
-566 YEAYADDAVT
+566 YYIAYSDDAVT
-576 VSQKLD
+576 LSKKLD
-582 LKMETDKHHYEDSKT
+582 LEIKTEKNHYENEKT
-597 PLRST
+597 PLRSA
-602 SFKQSELDVFLP
+602 SFPASSLDGNLP
-614 KLIRNN
+614 KLIRSGS
-620 LRIAI
+620 RVAI
-625 CAPIEEPLKIP
+625 CTPNEEEQKIP
-636 RPTPEAE
+636 KPSRQDPPKEQE
-643 TQTKSLE
+643 QKES
-650 ENETIVSRP
+650 IVSRP

>member
-11 IERQKEVLIEA
+11 LERQKEVLIEA

-54 NSLMMAMHSDNGDF
+54 NSLMMAMHSDNGNF

-154 SYKSHINDTGQTE
+154 SYKTHINDTGQTA

-279 KTTIANIPSIIKHIK
+279 KTTIENVPSIIKHIK

-328 EATEL
+328 ETVEL

-341 TQSNK
+341 AQRNT
-346 QENHD
+346 QENQV

-366 NEKWTLVARPSE
+366 NEKWTLVARPNE

-390 ISFYFDSLKN
+390 ISMYFDSLKN

-415 KYYGISL
+415 KYYGLSL

-449 FRSKDQKNM
+449 FRTKDQKNM

-498 YAETLNNIKKEGT
+498 YAETLNNIKKEGI
-511 KQTQEVEQ
+511 KQAQEVEQ
-519 TAKKEQSKEA
+519 TATKEQSKQS
-529 EVTHHAGEKNIPPI
+529 EVSHDTAEKNIPPI
-543 MKEYEN
+543 ME
-549 LKNQYKDTV
+549 QYKALKKNYSDAL
-558 LLFRKGNH
+558 LLFRKGN
-566 YEAYADDAVT
+566 YYIAYSDDAVT
-576 VSQKLD
+576 LSKKLD
-582 LKMETDKHHYEDSKT
+582 LEIKAEKNHYENEKT
-597 PLRST
+597 PLRSA
-602 SFKQSELDVFLP
+602 SFPASSLDGNLP
-614 KLIRNN
+614 KLIRSGS
-620 LRIAI
+620 RVAI
-625 CAPIEEPLKIP
+625 CTPNEEEQKIP
-636 RPTPEAE
+636 KPSRQDPPKEQE
-643 TQTKSLE
+643 QKES
-650 ENETIVSRP
+650 IVSRP

>member
-1 METEYIKKTG
+1 METEYIKRTG
-11 IERQKEVLIEA
+11 LERQKEVLIEA

-54 NSLMMAMHSDNGDF
+54 NSLMMAMHSDNGNF

-78 LQANNAAIRRGQK
+78 LQANDAAIRRGQK

-97 SNLNEYVEIANPEN
+97 SNLNEYVEIVNPEN

-154 SYKSHINDTGQTE
+154 SYKTHINDTGQTA

-279 KTTIANIPSIIKHIK
+279 KTTIENVPSIIKHIK

-328 EATEL
+328 ETVEL

-341 TQSNK
+341 AQRNT
-346 QENHD
+346 QENQV

-366 NEKWTLVARPSE
+366 NEKWTLVARPNE

-390 ISFYFDSLKN
+390 ISMYFDSLKN

-415 KYYGISL
+415 KYYGLSL

-449 FRSKDQKNM
+449 FRTKDPKNM

-511 KQTQEVEQ
+511 KQAQEVEQ
-519 TAKKEQSKEA
+519 TATKEQSKQS
-529 EVTHHAGEKNIPPI
+529 EVSHDTAEKNIPPI
-543 MKEYEN
+543 ME
-549 LKNQYKDTV
+549 QYKALKKNYSDAL
-558 LLFRKGNH
+558 LLFRKGN
-566 YEAYADDAVT
+566 YYIAYSDDAVT
-576 VSQKLD
+576 LSKKLD
-582 LKMETDKHHYEDSKT
+582 LEIKTEKNHYENEKT
-597 PLRST
+597 PLRSA
-602 SFKQSELDVFLP
+602 SFPASSLDGNLP
-614 KLIRNN
+614 KLIRSGS
-620 LRIAI
+620 RVAI
-625 CAPIEEPLKIP
+625 CTPNEEEQKIP
-636 RPTPEAE
+636 KPSRQDPPKEQE
-643 TQTKSLE
+643 QKES
-650 ENETIVSRP
+650 IVSRP

>member
-1 METEYIKKTG
+1 METEYIKRTG
-11 IERQKEVLIEA
+11 LERQKEVLIEA

-39 QQPHF
+39 KQPHF

-54 NSLMMAMHSDNGDF
+54 NSLMMAMHSDNGNF

-111 KITKDSFNKLSEEDK
+111 KITKDSFNNLSEEDK

-279 KTTIANIPSIIKHIK
+279 KTTIENVPSIIKHIK

-341 TQSNK
+341 TQRNT
-346 QENHD
+346 QENQV

-366 NEKWTLVARPSE
+366 NEKWTLVARPNE

-390 ISFYFDSLKN
+390 ISMYFDSLKN

-415 KYYGISL
+415 KYYGLSL

-458 IIAYVDGKALQPIE
+458 IIAYVNGKALQPIE

-511 KQTQEVEQ
+511 KQAQEVEQ
-519 TAKKEQSKEA
+519 TATKEQSKQS
-529 EVTHHAGEKNIPPI
+529 EVSHDTAEKNIPPI
-543 MKEYEN
+543 ME
-549 LKNQYKDTV
+549 QYKALKKNYSDAL
-558 LLFRKGNH
+558 LLFRKGN
-566 YEAYADDAVT
+566 YYIAYSDDAVT
-576 VSQKLD
+576 LSKKLD
-582 LKMETDKHHYEDSKT
+582 LEIKTEKNHYENEKT
-597 PLRST
+597 PLRSA
-602 SFKQSELDVFLP
+602 SFPASSLDGNLP
-614 KLIRNN
+614 KLIRSGS
-620 LRIAI
+620 RVAI
-625 CAPIEEPLKIP
+625 CTPNEEEQKIP
-636 RPTPEAE
+636 KPSRQDPPKEQE
-643 TQTKSLE
+643 QKES
-650 ENETIVSRP
+650 IVSRP

>member
-11 IERQKEVLIEA
+11 LERQKEVLIEA
-22 LERAAKEN
+22 LERAAKGN

-54 NSLMMAMHSDNGDF
+54 NSLMMAMHSDNGNF

-154 SYKSHINDTGQTE
+154 SYKTHINDTGQTA

-279 KTTIANIPSIIKHIK
+279 KTTIENVPSIIKHIK

-328 EATEL
+328 ETVEL

-341 TQSNK
+341 AQRNT
-346 QENHD
+346 QENQV

-366 NEKWTLVARPSE
+366 NEKWTLVARPNE

-390 ISFYFDSLKN
+390 ISMYFDSLKN

-415 KYYGISL
+415 KYYGLSL

-449 FRSKDQKNM
+449 FRTKDQKNM

-511 KQTQEVEQ
+511 KQAQEVEQ
-519 TAKKEQSKEA
+519 TATKEQSKQS
-529 EVTHHAGEKNIPPI
+529 EVSHDTAEKNIPPI
-543 MKEYEN
+543 ME
-549 LKNQYKDTV
+549 QYKALKKNYSDAL
-558 LLFRKGNH
+558 LLFRKGN
-566 YEAYADDAVT
+566 YYIAYSDDAVT
-576 VSQKLD
+576 LSKKLD
-582 LKMETDKHHYEDSKT
+582 LEIKTEKNHYENEKT
-597 PLRST
+597 PLRSA
-602 SFKQSELDVFLP
+602 SFPASSLDGNLP
-614 KLIRNN
+614 KLIRSGS
-620 LRIAI
+620 RVAI
-625 CAPIEEPLKIP
+625 CTPNEEEQKIP
-636 RPTPEAE
+636 KPSRQDPPKEQE
-643 TQTKSLE
+643 QKES
-650 ENETIVSRP
+650 IVSRP

>member
-11 IERQKEVLIEA
+11 LERQKEVLIEA

-54 NSLMMAMHSDNGDF
+54 NSLMMAMHSDNGNF

-154 SYKSHINDTGQTE
+154 SYKTHINDTGQTA

-242 REGTMSSDKEK
+242 REGAMSSDKEK

-279 KTTIANIPSIIKHIK
+279 KTTIENVPSIIKHIK

-328 EATEL
+328 ETVEL

-341 TQSNK
+341 AQRNT
-346 QENHD
+346 QENQV

-366 NEKWTLVARPSE
+366 NEKWTLVARPNE

-390 ISFYFDSLKN
+390 ISMYFDSLKN

-415 KYYGISL
+415 KYYGLSL

-449 FRSKDQKNM
+449 FRTKDQKNM

-511 KQTQEVEQ
+511 KQAQEVEQ
-519 TAKKEQSKEA
+519 TATKEQSKQS
-529 EVTHHAGEKNIPPI
+529 EVSHDTAEKNIPPI
-543 MKEYEN
+543 ME
-549 LKNQYKDTV
+549 QYKALKKNYSDAL
-558 LLFRKGNH
+558 LLFRKGN
-566 YEAYADDAVT
+566 YYIAYSDDAVT
-576 VSQKLD
+576 LSKKLD
-582 LKMETDKHHYEDSKT
+582 LEIKTEKNHYENEKT
-597 PLRST
+597 PLRSA
-602 SFKQSELDVFLP
+602 SFPASSLDGNLP
-614 KLIRNN
+614 KLIRSGS
-620 LRIAI
+620 RVAI
-625 CAPIEEPLKIP
+625 CTPNEEEQKIP
-636 RPTPEAE
+636 KPSRQDPPKEQE
-643 TQTKSLE
+643 QKES
-650 ENETIVSRP
+650 IVSRP

>member
-1 METEYIKKTG
+1 METEYIKRTG
-11 IERQKEVLIEA
+11 LERQKEVLIEA

-54 NSLMMAMHSDNGDF
+54 NSLMMAMHSDNGNF

-78 LQANNAAIRRGQK
+78 LQANDAAIRRGQK

-97 SNLNEYVEIANPEN
+97 SNLNEYVEIVNPEN

-154 SYKSHINDTGQTE
+154 SYKTHINDTGQTA

-279 KTTIANIPSIIKHIK
+279 KTTIENVPSIIKHIK

-328 EATEL
+328 ETVEL

-341 TQSNK
+341 AQRNT
-346 QENHD
+346 QENQV

-366 NEKWTLVARPSE
+366 NEKWTLVARPNE

-390 ISFYFDSLKN
+390 ISMYFDSLKN

-415 KYYGISL
+415 KYYGLSL

-449 FRSKDQKNM
+449 FRTKDQKNM

-511 KQTQEVEQ
+511 KQAQEVEQ
-519 TAKKEQSKEA
+519 TATKEQSKQS
-529 EVTHHAGEKNIPPI
+529 EVSHDTAEKNIPSI
-543 MKEYEN
+543 ME
-549 LKNQYKDTV
+549 QYKALKKNYSDAL
-558 LLFRKGNH
+558 LLFRKGN
-566 YEAYADDAVT
+566 YYIAYSDDAVT
-576 VSQKLD
+576 LSKKLD
-582 LKMETDKHHYEDSKT
+582 LEIKTEKNHYENEKT
-597 PLRST
+597 PLRSA
-602 SFKQSELDVFLP
+602 SFPASSLDGNLP
-614 KLIRNN
+614 KLIRSGS
-620 LRIAI
+620 RVAI
-625 CAPIEEPLKIP
+625 CTPNEEEQKIP
-636 RPTPEAE
+636 KPSRQDPPKEQE
-643 TQTKSLE
+643 QKES
-650 ENETIVSRP
+650 IVSRP

>member
-11 IERQKEVLIEA
+11 LERQKEVLIEA

-54 NSLMMAMHSDNGDF
+54 NSLMMAMHSDNGNF

-154 SYKSHINDTGQTE
+154 SYKTHINDTGQTA

-279 KTTIANIPSIIKHIK
+279 KTTIENVPSIIKHIK

-323 KVNER
+323 KINER
-328 EATEL
+328 ETVEL

-341 TQSNK
+341 AQRNM
-346 QENHD
+346 QENQV

-366 NEKWTLVARPSE
+366 NEKWTLVARPNE

-390 ISFYFDSLKN
+390 ISMYFDSLKN

-415 KYYGISL
+415 KYYGLSL

-449 FRSKDQKNM
+449 FRTKDQKNM

-511 KQTQEVEQ
+511 KQAQEVEQ
-519 TAKKEQSKEA
+519 TATKEQSKQS
-529 EVTHHAGEKNIPPI
+529 EVSHDTAEKNIPPI
-543 MKEYEN
+543 ME
-549 LKNQYKDTV
+549 QYKALKKNYSDAL
-558 LLFRKGNH
+558 LLFRKGN
-566 YEAYADDAVT
+566 YYIAYSDDAVT
-576 VSQKLD
+576 LSKKPD
-582 LKMETDKHHYEDSKT
+582 LEIKTEKNHYENEKT
-597 PLRST
+597 PLRSA
-602 SFKQSELDVFLP
+602 SFPASSLDGNLP
-614 KLIRNN
+614 KLIRSGS
-620 LRIAI
+620 RVAI
-625 CAPIEEPLKIP
+625 CTPNEEEQKIP
-636 RPTPEAE
+636 KPSRQDPPKEQE
-643 TQTKSLE
+643 QKES
-650 ENETIVSRP
+650 IVSRP

>member
-1 METEYIKKTG
+1 METEYIKRTG
-11 IERQKEVLIEA
+11 LERQKEVLIEA

-54 NSLMMAMHSDNGDF
+54 NSLMMAMHSDNGNF

-78 LQANNAAIRRGQK
+78 LQANDAAIRRGQK

-97 SNLNEYVEIANPEN
+97 SNLNEYVEIVNPEN

-154 SYKSHINDTGQTE
+154 SYKTHINDTGQTA

-279 KTTIANIPSIIKHIK
+279 KTTIENVPSIIKHIK

-328 EATEL
+328 ETVEL

-341 TQSNK
+341 AQRNT
-346 QENHD
+346 QENQV

-366 NEKWTLVARPSE
+366 NEKWTLVARPNE

-390 ISFYFDSLKN
+390 ISMYFDSLKN

-415 KYYGISL
+415 KYYGLSL

-449 FRSKDQKNM
+449 FRTKDQKNM

-511 KQTQEVEQ
+511 KQAQEVEQ
-519 TAKKEQSKEA
+519 TATKEQSKQS
-529 EVTHHAGEKNIPPI
+529 EVSHDTAEKNIPPI
-543 MKEYEN
+543 ME
-549 LKNQYKDTV
+549 QYKALKKNYSDAL
-558 LLFRKGNH
+558 LLFRKGN
-566 YEAYADDAVT
+566 YYIAYSDDAVT
-576 VSQKLD
+576 LSKKLD
-582 LKMETDKHHYEDSKT
+582 LEIKTEKNHYENEKT
-597 PLRST
+597 PLRSA
-602 SFKQSELDVFLP
+602 SFPASSLDGNLP
-614 KLIRNN
+614 KLIRSGS
-620 LRIAI
+620 RVAI
-625 CAPIEEPLKIP
+625 CTPNEEEQKIP
-636 RPTPEAE
+636 KPSRQDPPKEQE
-643 TQTKSLE
+643 QKES
-650 ENETIVSRP
+650 IVSRS

>member
-11 IERQKEVLIEA
+11 LERQKEVLIEA

-54 NSLMMAMHSDNGDF
+54 NSLMMAMHSDNGNF

-154 SYKSHINDTGQTE
+154 SYKTHINDTGQTA

-279 KTTIANIPSIIKHIK
+279 KTTIENVPSIIKHIK

-328 EATEL
+328 ETVEL

-341 TQSNK
+341 AQRNT
-346 QENHD
+346 QENQV

-366 NEKWTLVARPSE
+366 NEKWTLVARPNE

-390 ISFYFDSLKN
+390 ISMYFDSLKN

-415 KYYGISL
+415 KYYGLSL

-449 FRSKDQKNM
+449 FRTKDQKNM

-498 YAETLNNIKKEGT
+498 YAETLNNIKKEGI
-511 KQTQEVEQ
+511 KQAQEVEQ
-519 TAKKEQSKEA
+519 TATKEQSKQS
-529 EVTHHAGEKNIPPI
+529 EVSHDTAEKNIPPI
-543 MKEYEN
+543 ME
-549 LKNQYKDTV
+549 QYKALKKNYSDAL
-558 LLFRKGNH
+558 LLFRKGN
-566 YEAYADDAVT
+566 YYIAYSDDAVT
-576 VSQKLD
+576 LSKKLD
-582 LKMETDKHHYEDSKT
+582 LEIKTEKNHYENEKT
-597 PLRST
+597 PLRSA
-602 SFKQSELDVFLP
+602 SFPASSLDGNLP
-614 KLIRNN
+614 KLIRSGS
-620 LRIAI
+620 RVAI
-625 CAPIEEPLKIP
+625 CTPNEEEQKIP
-636 RPTPEAE
+636 KPSRQDPPKEQE
-643 TQTKSLE
+643 QKES
-650 ENETIVSRP
+650 IVSRP

>member
-1 METEYIKKTG
+1 METEYIKRTG
-11 IERQKEVLIEA
+11 LERQKEVLIEA

-54 NSLMMAMHSDNGDF
+54 NSLMMAMHSDNGNF
-68 KSNAYTTFQN
+68 RSNAYTTFQN
-78 LQANNAAIRRGQK
+78 LQANDAAIRRGQK

-97 SNLNEYVEIANPEN
+97 SNLNEYVEIVNPEN

-154 SYKSHINDTGQTE
+154 SYKTHINDTGQTA

-279 KTTIANIPSIIKHIK
+279 KTTIENVPSIIKHIK

-328 EATEL
+328 ETVEL

-341 TQSNK
+341 AQRNT
-346 QENHD
+346 QENQV

-366 NEKWTLVARPSE
+366 NEKWTLVARPNE

-390 ISFYFDSLKN
+390 ISMYFDSLKN

-415 KYYGISL
+415 KYYGLSL

-449 FRSKDQKNM
+449 FRTKDQKNM

-511 KQTQEVEQ
+511 KQAQEVEQ
-519 TAKKEQSKEA
+519 TATKEQSKQS
-529 EVTHHAGEKNIPPI
+529 EVSHDTAEKNIPPI
-543 MKEYEN
+543 ME
-549 LKNQYKDTV
+549 QYKALKKNYSDAL
-558 LLFRKGNH
+558 LLFRKGN
-566 YEAYADDAVT
+566 YYIAYSDDAVT
-576 VSQKLD
+576 LSKKLD
-582 LKMETDKHHYEDSKT
+582 LEIKTEKNHYENEKT
-597 PLRST
+597 PLRSA
-602 SFKQSELDVFLP
+602 SFPASSLDGNLP
-614 KLIRNN
+614 KLIRSGS
-620 LRIAI
+620 RVAI
-625 CAPIEEPLKIP
+625 CTPNEEEQKIP
-636 RPTPEAE
+636 KPSRQDPPKEQE
-643 TQTKSLE
+643 QKES
-650 ENETIVSRP
+650 IVSRP

>member
-1 METEYIKKTG
+1 METEYIKRTG
-11 IERQKEVLIEA
+11 LERQKEVLIEA

-54 NSLMMAMHSDNGDF
+54 NSLMMAMHSDNGNF

-78 LQANNAAIRRGQK
+78 LQANDAAIRRGQK
-91 GVPFIW
+91 GVPFMW
-97 SNLNEYVEIANPEN
+97 SNLNEYVEIVNPEN

-154 SYKSHINDTGQTE
+154 SYKTHINDTGQTA

-279 KTTIANIPSIIKHIK
+279 KTTIENVPSIIKHIK

-328 EATEL
+328 ETVEL

-341 TQSNK
+341 AQRNT
-346 QENHD
+346 QENQV

-366 NEKWTLVARPSE
+366 NEKWTLVARPNE

-390 ISFYFDSLKN
+390 ISMYFDSLKN

-415 KYYGISL
+415 KYYGLSL

-449 FRSKDQKNM
+449 FRTKDQKNM

-511 KQTQEVEQ
+511 KQAQEVEQ
-519 TAKKEQSKEA
+519 TATKEQSKQS
-529 EVTHHAGEKNIPPI
+529 EVSHDTAEKNIPPI
-543 MKEYEN
+543 ME
-549 LKNQYKDTV
+549 QYKALKKNYSDAL
-558 LLFRKGNH
+558 LLFRKGN
-566 YEAYADDAVT
+566 YYIAYSDDAVT
-576 VSQKLD
+576 LSKKLD
-582 LKMETDKHHYEDSKT
+582 LEIKTEKNHYENEKT
-597 PLRST
+597 PLRSA
-602 SFKQSELDVFLP
+602 SFPASSLDGNLP
-614 KLIRNN
+614 KLIRSGS
-620 LRIAI
+620 RVAI
-625 CAPIEEPLKIP
+625 CTPNEEEQKIP
-636 RPTPEAE
+636 KPSRQDPPKEQE
-643 TQTKSLE
+643 QKES
-650 ENETIVSRP
+650 IVSRP

>member
-11 IERQKEVLIEA
+11 LERQKEVLIEA

-54 NSLMMAMHSDNGDF
+54 NSLMMAMHSDNGNF

-154 SYKSHINDTGQTE
+154 SYKTHINDTGQTA

-279 KTTIANIPSIIKHIK
+279 KTTIENVPSIIKHIK

-328 EATEL
+328 ETVEL

-341 TQSNK
+341 AQRNT
-346 QENHD
+346 QENQV

-366 NEKWTLVARPSE
+366 NEKWTLVARPNE

-390 ISFYFDSLKN
+390 ISMYFDSLKN

-415 KYYGISL
+415 KYYGLSL

-449 FRSKDQKNM
+449 FRTKDQKNM

-511 KQTQEVEQ
+511 KQAQEVEQ
-519 TAKKEQSKEA
+519 TATKEQSKQS
-529 EVTHHAGEKNIPPI
+529 EVSHDTAEKNIPPI
-543 MKEYEN
+543 ME
-549 LKNQYKDTV
+549 QYKALKKNYSDAL
-558 LLFRKGNH
+558 LLFRKGN
-566 YEAYADDAVT
+566 YYIAYSDDAVT
-576 VSQKLD
+576 LSKKLD
-582 LKMETDKHHYEDSKT
+582 LEIKTEKNHYENEKT
-597 PLRST
+597 PLRSA
-602 SFKQSELDVFLP
+602 SFPASSLDGNLR
-614 KLIRNN
+614 KLIRSGS
-620 LRIAI
+620 RVAI
-625 CAPIEEPLKIP
+625 CTPNEEEQKIP
-636 RPTPEAE
+636 KPSRQDPPKEQE
-643 TQTKSLE
+643 QKES
-650 ENETIVSRP
+650 IVSRP